1 MFAPY
6 AELLQLES
14 HLKDK
19 LGHWLSEGDRAK
31 ADEYRRKLRR
41 VQAVIAVELEDDL
54 ELTHEG

>member
-1 MFAPY
+1 MFVTY
-6 AELLQLES
+6 AELLALES

-19 LGHWLSEGDRAK
+19 LGHWAAEGDRAK